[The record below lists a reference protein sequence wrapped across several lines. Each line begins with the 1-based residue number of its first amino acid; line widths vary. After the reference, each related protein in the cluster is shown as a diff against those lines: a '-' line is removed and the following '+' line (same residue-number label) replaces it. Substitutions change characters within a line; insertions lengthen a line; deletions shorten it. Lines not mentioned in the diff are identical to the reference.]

1 MAARPGKPNRRH
13 EQLTSCIASPSKT
26 IFKEY
31 YNTLM
36 KISRAIAAIVFFA
49 AVSASSS
56 VFAQTKPAGTA
67 VPTAPAQ
74 TGNMPET
81 KIALVDTD
89 EFLNEKNGI
98 TRLVAAAKKV
108 EAEFQPRRTELQGI
122 QAQIDKMTAD
132 LQKAVPVQDPKV
144 SAQQQDAIEQKKTE
158 LKRKGEDAQAAYQQR
173 LQAMLGPVYDEIGKA
188 LDVYAKAHGITL
200 ILDVT
205 KIQGIV
211 SASEQLD
218 ITKPFI
224 SEFNSKN
231 PATASLNP

>member
-1 MAARPGKPNRRH
+1 
-13 EQLTSCIASPSKT
+13 
-26 IFKEY
+26 
-31 YNTLM
+31 M
-36 KISRAIAAIVFFA
+36 KISRAMAAIAFLA

-56 VFAQTKPAGTA
+56 VFAQPKPAVTPA
-67 VPTAPAQ
+67 PTAPAQ
-74 TGNMPET
+74 TGNLPDA

-89 EFLNEKNGI
+89 EFLNEKSGI
-98 TRLVAAAKKV
+98 VRLVAAAKKV
-108 EAEFQPRRTELQGI
+108 EAEFQPRRTELQTL
-122 QAQIDKMTAD
+122 QQTIDRLTTD
-132 LQKAVPVQDPKV
+132 LQKAAPVQDPKV
-144 SAQQQDAIEQKKTE
+144 SAQQQDAIDQKKKE
-158 LKRKGEDAQAAYQQR
+158 LQRKGEDAQRDYQQR